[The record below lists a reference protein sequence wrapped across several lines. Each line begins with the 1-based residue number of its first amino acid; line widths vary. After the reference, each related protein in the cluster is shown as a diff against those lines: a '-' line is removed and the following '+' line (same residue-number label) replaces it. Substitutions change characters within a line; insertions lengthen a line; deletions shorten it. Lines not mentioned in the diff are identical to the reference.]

1 MSDAAERHG
10 IGANNPPK
18 DVFQIID
25 DLYVEAAAWCDGAE
39 IETDD
44 QAETLGALM
53 DLLRAAGKACDA
65 EREEKVAPLNKAKA
79 EIQAL
84 YKPALDNVDRALKAT
99 KVARDKWLKK
109 KQAILDEQALQA
121 RREADR
127 VRREALEAMQASRGD
142 IVAREV
148 AEAVLEEAKRAEY
161 KAVAL
166 AKATPAAVGGRK
178 TVSKTWKAVLVNGSK
193 AAAYCWLHHRPEME
207 AFIQKLVN
215 ADVKAGKRNVD
226 GFEIREEAH

>member
-1 MSDAAERHG
+1 MSEAIERHG

-18 DVFQIID
+18 DVFQTID
-25 DLYVEAAAWCDGAE
+25 DLYVEAAAWIDGTD
-39 IETDD
+39 IETDA
-44 QAETLGALM
+44 QAEGLGAIM

-84 YKPALDNVDRALKAT
+84 YKPALDNVDRALKAA

-109 KQAILDEQALQA
+109 KQSILDEQALQA
-121 RREADR
+121 RIEADR

-148 AEAVLEEAKRAEY
+148 AEAVLEEAKRAEH
-161 KAVAL
+161 KAIAL
-166 AKATPAAVGGRK
+166 AKATPAAIGGRK
-178 TVSKTWKAVLVNGSK
+178 TVSKTFEYVLVNSAA
-193 AAAYCWLHHRPEME
+193 AAAYCWKHHRKEME
-207 AFIQKLVN
+207 AAILDLVRKDLRYGN
-215 ADVKAGKRNVD
+215 MEIIGVEKR
-226 GFEIREEAH
+226 EIDQ